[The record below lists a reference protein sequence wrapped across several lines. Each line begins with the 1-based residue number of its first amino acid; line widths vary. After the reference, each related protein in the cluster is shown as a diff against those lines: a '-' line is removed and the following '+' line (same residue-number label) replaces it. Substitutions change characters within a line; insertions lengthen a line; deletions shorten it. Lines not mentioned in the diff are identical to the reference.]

1 MKMPATALLVYWL
14 GLVLL
19 AGTAEAQNAL
29 PRFPRNPASWLNTS
43 PITEKTLKGKAALLY
58 FFEET

>member
-1 MKMPATALLVYWL
+1 MNVISRPLLVCWL

-19 AGTAEAQNAL
+19 AGTANAQDSL
-29 PRFPRNPASWLNTS
+29 PRFPQNPASWLNTS
-43 PITEKTLKGKAALLY
+43 PITQKTLKGKAALLY

>member
-1 MKMPATALLVYWL
+1 MKMSARPLFVCWL

-19 AGTAEAQNAL
+19 QGTATAQDSL
-29 PRFPRNPASWLNTS
+29 PRFPRNPASWLNAS
-43 PITEKTLKGKAALLY
+43 PITEETLKGKAALLY